1 MNLFHTMGAI
11 PAPDVDK
18 SRCVVLWGLNP
29 AASAMNRYR
38 RTRATKKGGATL
50 IVVDPRTTA
59 LARQADIHVQLRP
72 GSDGALALG
81 ILHIL
86 VKEGLYDQEFV
97 KEHTLGF
104 DDLTEL
110 LEDYP
115 APRVADLTWVPE
127 AQLIEA
133 ARA

>member
-1 MNLFHTMGAI
+1 
-11 PAPDVDK
+11 
-18 SRCVVLWGLNP
+18 
-29 AASAMNRYR
+29 MNRYR